1 MIPKNIGGLG
11 LLSITIFSPFKNH
24 CIPCIFFLPWLN
36 YCCSKHTRPSIK
48 EVLEFRK
55 AVRHLEDPYPFSFN
69 FGLANTR
76 ENCAQSSKDL
86 YRKLLRHTPEEDV
99 LPFDTLGILAKH
111 GNEVDESRAK
121 SLIKLFQCDMS
132 GDVSETDFIQGCD
145 KVYKQLRLLH
155 AALKNSQRLDYVLE
169 NIINCVFYTILIFVI
184 LSVVGIDPFAVLLS
198 FTTIFLSFTFAFG
211 ATAAKYTEGIVLIA
225 TRRPFDVGDRIS
237 LADPNAPSDPSGT
250 ATWFVEDLNLFF
262 TTLRYAATNE
272 IATVSNSALANARII
287 NCARSKS
294 ASIVY
299 PLKFGIATEHRTIEI
314 FKTTVEKYVNDRPSK
329 WEEFTAMRCGRI
341 EPDLGFVEYTLI
353 VKHQKG
359 WQDTGPIMDDKAEL
373 VTFCLEV
380 AKSLGISY
388 EAPPTPVNLSMGPSF
403 NMQAPHMPVPARNK
417 SESTGTSA
425 ADIIS
430 RWSAA
435 AGAAAA
441 GK

>member
-1 MIPKNIGGLG
+1 MARHKSRARALVDQMEEPKIVRG
-11 LLSITIFSPFKNH
+11 NH
-24 CIPCIFFLPWLN
+24 DDT
-36 YCCSKHTRPSIK
+36 KPSIK

-76 ENCAQSSKDL
+76 ENCAQSSKEV

-99 LPFDTLGILAKH
+99 LPFDTLGILVRH
-111 GNEVDESRAK
+111 GNEVDESQAK
-121 SLIKLFQCDMS
+121 TLVKVFQCDLS
-132 GDVSETDFIQGCD
+132 GYVSETDSETDFIQGCD
-145 KVYKQLRLLH
+145 NVYKQLRLLY

-169 NIINCVFYTILIFVI
+169 NIINCIFFTILTFVL
-184 LSVVGIDPFAVLLS
+184 LSVVGIDPFSVLLS

-225 TRRPFDVGDRIS
+225 TVA
-237 LADPNAPSDPSGT
+237 LADPNSPSDPSGT

-287 NCARSKS
+287 NCARSKG
-294 ASIVY
+294 ASIIY
-299 PLKFGIATEHRTIEI
+299 PLKFGIATENRTIEI

-329 WEEFTAMRCGRI
+329 WEEFSAMRCGRI

-380 AKSLGISY
+380 AKSLGMRY
-388 EAPPTPVNLSMGPSF
+388 EAPP
-403 NMQAPHMPVPARNK
+403 MPVHLNMAGPPMSMNVQQQPTTTAGAPQMPIPSRNK
-417 SESTGTSA
+417 SEGTSA
-425 ADIIS
+425 ANVIA
-430 RWSAA
+430 RWNAAASAA
-435 AGAAAA
+435 STT
-441 GK
+441 GKFGPH